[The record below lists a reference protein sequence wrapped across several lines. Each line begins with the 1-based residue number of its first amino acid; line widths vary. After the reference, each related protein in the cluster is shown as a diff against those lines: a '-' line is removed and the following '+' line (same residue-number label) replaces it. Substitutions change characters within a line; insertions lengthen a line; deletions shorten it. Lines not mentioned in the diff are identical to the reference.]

1 MADGVS
7 IMKMTLSDLDD
18 IMKIEQETF
27 TSQWTRSVFYKEIQ
41 HNPYAHYY
49 TLRYRGKIVGFA
61 GLWLI
66 KESAQVTNIAI
77 TPEYQGK
84 KLGKQLFSFI
94 FHRAIKAGC
103 ESLSLEVR
111 KSKIGRASCREREK
125 I

>member
-49 TLRYRGKIVGFA
+49 TLRYRGKIAGFA

-84 KLGKQLFSFI
+84 KLGKQLCSFI

-103 ESLSLEVR
+103 ESLSLER
-111 KSKIGRASCREREK
+111 SEERRVGKEYRVGQ
-125 I
+125 